1 MRVCACMYVHASM
14 CIYAC
19 ACVTVPALM
28 RIRALSKAISV
39 SVMARARTHLTKP
52 NIRPIN
58 SFSSSSEKQTPIKP
72 LSMGHQTHHSLRG
85 VGGKMSHL
93 FLPLQHDLVFHGGG
107 GGGGGI
113 LCNFCWINTIT
124 FASNH
129 IIPQTAIKTKSGFFK
144 MLQTIL
150 CMDIV
155 SVEQTCLA
163 PSMSVTSQQDL
174 SFLPSSKA
182 IRNITPCTFTSTY
195 LDY

>member
-93 FLPLQHDLVFHGGG
+93 FLPLQHDLAFHGGG
-107 GGGGGI
+107 VGGG
-113 LCNFCWINTIT
+113 FCAISAGLIQLLSPVIT
-124 FASNH
+124 
-129 IIPQTAIKTKSGFFK
+129 
-144 MLQTIL
+144 
-150 CMDIV
+150 
-155 SVEQTCLA
+155 
-163 PSMSVTSQQDL
+163 
-174 SFLPSSKA
+174 SFLKQQSKPNLVSSKCCRQFSA
-182 IRNITPCTFTSTY
+182 WTSCPWSKHAWHQVCQ
-195 LDY
+195 